1 MEYCMLQVG
10 CLVILLYVAFIY
22 LKECRIYG
30 KNLDDT
36 LFDEL
41 LSLGIFTVLFDG
53 ATAISLNYRELVSPA
68 FNTFFHFMFLI
79 CFDSVIFTLFIYAL
93 QITGAAPTRTS
104 TKALLFL
111 PFVVNIVLVTA
122 NISSLEYIRGRAFY
136 YASGVAVY
144 TSAAIAWVYIVLSV
158 AIYVNRWR
166 NIEQH
171 KRSSIITYLIVLAV
185 ITIVQLLF
193 PEMQFAS
200 VGVTIFVLG
209 IYMNQEDPS
218 LQELSKYH
226 GEMVMGFANLIEN
239 RDDNTGG
246 HIKRSVAYVEII
258 ANKLMENNFYSTV
271 LTKDYVSNLLKA
283 APMHDIGKIAVPD
296 AILQKPA
303 RLTDTEFE
311 DMKTHSE
318 VGSEI
323 IKRNFSNLGD
333 TDYVKMAYEVTRYH
347 HEKWNGKGYPD
358 GLMMNEIPLCARIM
372 AVADVF
378 DAISSDRCYRK
389 AMPFDEC
396 FKIISKGSGVDFDP
410 LIAQVFL
417 SAREEVEKTCT
428 ELTIEIGEEQSS
440 DEIVITEIKSPER

>member
-1 MEYCMLQVG
+1 MEFCKLQVG
-10 CLVILLYVAFIY
+10 CLIVLLYVAFIY
-22 LKECRIYG
+22 IKECRVYG
-30 KNLDDT
+30 KDLNDT

-53 ATAISLNYRELVSPA
+53 ATAISLNYQDLVSPA
-68 FNTFFHFMFLI
+68 FNTLFHLMFLI
-79 CFDSVIFTLFIYAL
+79 CFDSVIFMLFIYAI
-93 QITGAAPTRTS
+93 QITGATPKKRSTRI
-104 TKALLFL
+104 LLFS
-111 PFVVNIVLVTA
+111 PFIVNIVLVVA
-122 NISSLEYIRGRAFY
+122 NIHSLEYIKGETSY
-136 YASGVAVY
+136 YASGVALY
-144 TSAAIAWVYIVLSV
+144 TSYVIAWVYIVLSF
-158 AIYVNRWR
+158 AIYVNRWK

-171 KRSSIITYLIVLAV
+171 KRSSIITYLIVLAA
-185 ITIVQLLF
+185 ITIIQLIF
-193 PEMQFAS
+193 PEMLFAS

-258 ANKLMENNFYSTV
+258 TNKLIENNFYSNV

-303 RLTDTEFE
+303 RLTEDEFE

-389 AMPFDEC
+389 ALPFDEC
-396 FKIISKGSGVDFDP
+396 FKIISKGSAIDFDP
-410 LIAQVFL
+410 LIAQVFI
-417 SAREEVEKTCT
+417 SAREEVERTCMDM
-428 ELTIEIGEEQSS
+428 TIEPET
-440 DEIVITEIKSPER
+440 EIVADKEVMV

>member
-1 MEYCMLQVG
+1 MEFCKLQVG
-10 CLVILLYVAFIY
+10 CLIVLLYVAFIY
-22 LKECRIYG
+22 IKECRVYG
-30 KNLDDT
+30 KDLNDT

-53 ATAISLNYRELVSPA
+53 ATAISLNYQDLVSPA
-68 FNTFFHFMFLI
+68 FNTFFHLMFLI
-79 CFDSVIFTLFIYAL
+79 CFDSVIFMLFIYAI
-93 QITGAAPTRTS
+93 QITGATPKKRSTRVF
-104 TKALLFL
+104 LFS
-111 PFVVNIVLVTA
+111 PFIVNIILVVA
-122 NISSLEYIRGRAFY
+122 NINSLEYINGETSY
-136 YASGVAVY
+136 YSSGAALY
-144 TSAAIAWVYIVLSV
+144 TSYVIAWVYIVLSF
-158 AIYVNRWR
+158 AIYVNRWK

-171 KRSSIITYLIVLAV
+171 KRSSIITYLLVLAA
-185 ITIVQLLF
+185 ITIIQLIF
-193 PEMQFAS
+193 PEVQFAS

-258 ANKLMENNFYSTV
+258 TNKLIENNFYSNV

-303 RLTDTEFE
+303 RLTEDEFE
-311 DMKTHSE
+311 GMKTHSE

-389 AMPFDEC
+389 ALPFDEC
-396 FKIISKGSGVDFDP
+396 FKIISKGSAIDFDP
-410 LIAQVFL
+410 LIAQVFI
-417 SAREEVEKTCT
+417 SAREEVERTCMDM
-428 ELTIEIGEEQSS
+428 TIELET
-440 DEIVITEIKSPER
+440 EIVADKEVMV